1 MPIIT
6 CVKLLLSN
14 NKHLE
19 QENSNQIRRS
29 EEDFFLSYQASLFF
43 FNCLP
48 LEKGVAQH
56 LIKLDQGCSVPSLVE
71 TGPVVLLSRKI
82 TNVSDVML
90 GKACHI

>member
-29 EEDFFLSYQASLFF
+29 EEDFFLSYQASLLF
-43 FNCLP
+43 FNSLP

-56 LIKLDQGCSVPSLVE
+56 FIKLDQGCSVPSLVE
-71 TGPVVLLSRKI
+71 TGPVVLHSRKI
-82 TNVSDVML
+82 TNVSDVR
-90 GKACHI
+90 